1 MIRAIVF
8 DCFGT
13 LVGTSYFTFRNI
25 CPPERLKELADTR
38 TAADY
43 GYLTRAEY
51 ARRIGDIVG
60 MDEKRVRDAIDQQHV
75 RNEALIAYAKLLKRM
90 YKTALLSNV
99 GSEVMDRIFD
109 QKEMDQ
115 LFDIKVL
122 SCEVGIVKPDRQIY
136 LLTAKRLGLSPEECI
151 MVDDREDFCAG
162 ADAAGMRPILHQS
175 NHQTMRAID
184 RLLAQPHD

>member
-75 RNEALIAYAKLLKRM
+75 RNEALIAYAKLLKRT

-109 QKEMDQ
+109 EKEMKE

-136 LLTAKRLGLSPEECI
+136 MLAAKKLGLAPEECL
-151 MVDDREDFCAG
+151 MVDDREEFCAG
-162 ADAAGMRPILHQS
+162 ADAAGMIPVLHQS
-175 NHQTMRAID
+175 NHQTMRTID
-184 RLLAQPHD
+184 HLLAQPTD

>member
-1 MIRAIVF
+1 MVRAIVF

-25 CPPERLKELADTR
+25 CPPERLKELTDTR

-43 GYLTRAEY
+43 GYLTRDQY

-60 MDEKRVRDAIDQQHV
+60 MDEKRVREAIDQQHV
-75 RNEALIAYAKLLKRM
+75 RNEPLIAYAKLLKRT
-90 YKTALLSNV
+90 YKVALLSNV
-99 GSEVMDRIFD
+99 GSEVMDRIFTE
-109 QKEMDQ
+109 KEMAS
-115 LFDIKVL
+115 LFDAQVL

-136 LLTAKRLGLSPEECI
+136 LLTAKQLGVEPEECV

-162 ADAAGMRPILHQS
+162 ADAAGMIPVLHQS
-175 NHQTMRAID
+175 NHQTMRTID
-184 RLLAQPHD
+184 KLLAQPHE